1 MKKEKKKGY
10 VSDAQVKPHM
20 DYIAGIIIFMR
31 KEKTPKKPRHEN
43 GRGRRGEGSMNIE
56 RRMVCAY
63 GAEKKQQAILVHVI
77 NIEKYLRQHPK
88 NPKEDS
94 TGKN

>member
-1 MKKEKKKGY
+1 MKKKKKKGY
-10 VSDAQVKPHM
+10 VSGAQVKPHM
-20 DYIAGIIIFMR
+20 DYIVGIIIFIR
-31 KEKTPKKPRHEN
+31 KEKTPKKPRHKK
-43 GRGRRGEGSMNIE
+43 GRDRRGEDSMNIE

-88 NPKEDS
+88 NPKGDS
-94 TGKN
+94 IGEN